1 MIARP
6 TRSDWILLFALGIMW
21 GTSYVWIKVAVQS
34 LSTFTLIAARLG
46 IGLALLAT
54 VVAVNKVEL
63 PRNPRIYGHLLVMAI
78 INIVIP
84 FALITTAEQ
93 SVNSN
98 LAAIIN
104 GSVPLFVVLIAAWF
118 LHDEPLTLNR
128 LGGVIVGYVGVVV
141 LVAPGLLAGGAT
153 GSLSG
158 ELALVGSTLAYAFGA
173 VYARANMRGVPPLV
187 PALFQVLFAFAIIS
201 TIALAT
207 EHPFGESW
215 PGETIF
221 AVAWLGIFGS
231 GLAYILNFRLLSRI
245 GAGGTSVLAY
255 LLPVVGIVSGFVVRG
270 EPVDLTLA
278 IGTALILA
286 GIGLTT
292 SKRGRRTV
300 FGRAAAQAAAAQ
312 ASATSGSGA
321 AASSTMAATADTERS
336 AGH

>member
-1 MIARP
+1 VIARP
-6 TRSDWILLFALGIMW
+6 TRSDWLLLFALGVMW

-54 VVAVNKVEL
+54 VVAVNKVQL
-63 PRNPRIYGHLLVMAI
+63 PRNPRVYGHLLVMAI

-104 GSVPLFVVLIAAWF
+104 GAVPLVVVVIAAWF
-118 LHDEPLTLNR
+118 LHDEPLTLNK
-128 LGGVIVGYVGVVV
+128 LVGVVVGYAGVIV

-153 GSLSG
+153 GSVSG
-158 ELALVGSTLAYAFGA
+158 ELALIGSTLAYAVGA

-187 PALFQVLFAFAIIS
+187 PALFQVAFAFVIVAS
-201 TIALAT
+201 IALVT
-207 EHPFGESW
+207 EHPFREQW
-215 PGETIF
+215 PADVIF

-255 LLPVVGIVSGFVVRG
+255 LLPLVGIVSGFVVRG
-270 EPVDLTLA
+270 ELVDPT
-278 IGTALILA
+278 IVVGTALILG
-286 GIGLTT
+286 GIGLAS

-300 FGRAAAQAAAAQ
+300 FGRAAAQAAAAD
-312 ASATSGSGA
+312 
-321 AASSTMAATADTERS
+321 AATTAPGGGS
-336 AGH
+336 AVKPQVKSQG